1 MIQTEC
7 LFDCEPVPHDCAPVA
22 YTPKEDVP
30 YTLRHG
36 DCLEVLKGMEAE
48 TYTAIVT
55 DPPAGIAFMG
65 KQWDKDKGGRK
76 QWIAWMAEVA
86 AECLRVCKPGAHALV
101 WALPRTSH
109 WTATA
114 WEDAGWEVRDR
125 VAFAFGSGFP
135 KSQAIGKALDKK
147 AGAEREVVGVTRKG
161 LMPGKSTYSG
171 VDKKIVPADITVP
184 ATDDAKTWEGY
195 GTALKPSVEDWWIL
209 RKPISEKSIAE
220 NCVKHGCGA
229 LNIDG
234 SRVGTDTRINQRS
247 NVGVYHGGGRDLEN
261 LKKWMDKRTP
271 QNVSGRWPAH
281 LVHDGSPEVL
291 AEFGKAGV
299 SKSTPFHK
307 HAMADIRGGD
317 LCNSIGKPYVPCDK
331 QVNYSDEGSPARFF
345 ASCPAES
352 GDYPPFLYGAKA
364 GRKEKEKGLEGEE
377 TGTAGRGTSRKCL
390 SCGKLIITSSDPC
403 TCENRIEQST
413 QTTNGHPT
421 VKSLSLM
428 RWLCGLVKMPGYN
441 KVLDCF
447 AGTGT
452 TLIAAGQLGMEAD
465 GIEQEEEYVRIGRLR
480 LKAASS

>member
-1 MIQTEC
+1 
-7 LFDCEPVPHDCAPVA
+7 
-22 YTPKEDVP
+22 
-30 YTLRHG
+30 
-36 DCLEVLKGMEAE
+36 MEAE

-65 KQWDKDKGGRK
+65 KAWDKDKGGRDK
-76 QWIAWMAEVA
+76 WIAWMAEVA

-147 AGAEREVVGVTRKG
+147 AGAKREVVGA
-161 LMPGKSTYSG
+161 SG
-171 VDKKIVPADITVP
+171 NGSLFSPAVPHFMVSAGVVNENRYADNMITAP

-195 GTALKPSVEDWWIL
+195 GTALKPAMEDWWVL

-234 SRVGTDTRINQRS
+234 SRVGTDTRTFSGHKGPQGITAGAS
-247 NVGVYHGGGRDLEN
+247 IGGTQGGYNFKPGPE
-261 LKKWMDKRTP
+261 TT
-271 QNVSGRWPAH
+271 VTGRWPAN
-281 LVHDGSPEVL
+281 LCHDGSPEVL

-299 SKSTPFHK
+299 SKS
-307 HAMADIRGGD
+307 MASGYNMERGKD
-317 LCNSIGKPYVPCDK
+317 ASIPAGCAGGTIKSGVHFEDK
-331 QVNYSDEGSPARFF
+331 GTPARFF
-345 ASCPAES
+345 KCCPLES

-377 TGTAGRGTSRKCL
+377 KKRGGCL
-390 SCGKLIITSSDPC
+390 VG
-403 TCENRIEQST
+403 NRYETNNKIGARPDIEVSPVA
-413 QTTNGHPT
+413 NGHPT

-441 KVLDCF
+441 RILDCF
-447 AGTGT
+447 CGTGT
-452 TLIAAGQLGMEAD
+452 TIIAAGQLGMEAD
-465 GIEQEEEYVRIGRLR
+465 GIEQDEEYIRIANLR